1 MRNMKKAIAL
11 IMCICI
17 LAALCLMSGCTKE
30 ESPQAS
36 CPVDEETI
44 LSALKKTG
52 LQGKISESET
62 ESYKDG
68 HILYVVRSE
77 TETYDDPDNGVLV
90 AGVSCAETED
100 GRMVSGTFDR
110 LNTEQFSW
118 EDWKQQIAFAALV
131 YGGFDNEDAIYKAFC
146 EKELPDSSPFVW
158 EEELLGVRCSITYQP
173 RSQKKYDD
181 NQYEVH
187 KYAAILTVNIYEQPS
202 ANN

>member
-1 MRNMKKAIAL
+1 MKHLKIL
-11 IMCICI
+11 CFICI
-17 LAALCLMSGCTKE
+17 LAALCFLSGCQKE
-30 ESPQAS
+30 EARQQAS

-131 YGGFDNEDAIYKAFC
+131 YGGFDNEDAVYKAFC

-173 RSQKKYDD
+173 RSHTRYDD
-181 NQYEVH
+181 DGNAVD
-187 KYAAILTVNIYEQPS
+187 KYAAILRVDIYEQPS
-202 ANN
+202 ANK